1 MNKVFTI
8 LSSALLLGLVS
19 CNSSQFEGYTK
30 AENGLHYKYF
40 NHDEALNKAMEGD
53 GISFKY
59 IFKLLSKDSVLVNS
73 SAVSQDGSGIT
84 KFILPPTSFP
94 GSIEDALMMMAAGDS
109 ASFIVSADSFFLKTN
124 RLKELPPFVKPGDH
138 IQADIKMV
146 EIKTKAELEENQRQ
160 QQEELT
166 KLSGMEKP
174 KIEAY
179 IAENKITVKPTATG
193 LYYIEAV
200 KGKGPIAKAGDLV
213 TVQYI
218 GKLLDGTEFDS
229 SYGRPDPFKFVLGN
243 NEVIPGWEEALLMMA
258 KGGKAKLIL
267 PSSIAYGA
275 RNIGPIPPF
284 SPLLFEVE
292 LVNIEKAE

>member
-8 LSSALLLGLVS
+8 LSSALLLGLMS

-30 AENGLHYKYF
+30 AETGLHYKFF
-40 NHDEALNKAMEGD
+40 NHDEAATTAKEGD

-73 SAVSQDGSGIT
+73 SLVSQDGSGIT
-84 KFILPPTSFP
+84 KFIMPATSFL
-94 GSIEDALMMMAAGDS
+94 GSVEDALMMMAVGDS
-109 ASFIVSADSFFLKTN
+109 ASFIVNADSFFLKTN
-124 RLKELPPFVKPGDH
+124 RLKELPPFVKTGDF
-138 IQADIKMV
+138 IQADIKMI
-146 EIKTKAELEENQRQ
+146 EIKTKSELEENQRQ
-160 QQEELT
+160 QQEELK
-166 KLSGMEKP
+166 KLSEMEKP
-174 KIEAY
+174 KIDSY
-179 IAENKITVKPTATG
+179 IAENKITVKPTASG
-193 LYYIEAV
+193 LYYLETL
-200 KGKGPIAKAGDLV
+200 KGKGPVAKVGDLV

-229 SYGRPDPFKFVLGN
+229 SYGRPDPFKFTLGN

>member
-30 AENGLHYKYF
+30 AENGLHYKFF

-124 RLKELPPFVKPGDH
+124 RLSSLPPFVKPGDF
-138 IQADIKMV
+138 IKAEIKMV
-146 EIKTKAELEENQRQ
+146 EIKTKAELEENERQ

-174 KIEAY
+174 KIDAY
-179 IAENKITVKPTATG
+179 VAENKITVKPTESG
-193 LYYIEAV
+193 LYYIETV

-229 SYGRPDPFKFVLGN
+229 SYGRPEPFKFVLGN